1 MFLWARLVL
10 LSLED
15 AYSIQELE
23 SAVSAFPNEL
33 ANVYGQILE
42 RARARVG
49 VKEYD
54 RLLRILSWMTFA
66 KRPLKGYELQYG
78 IILHSE
84 NTCTITD
91 HETKPINSVLDI
103 CKPLAEDGVNQTVTF
118 IHSSVKE

>member
-10 LSLED
+10 VSLED

-33 ANVYGQILE
+33 ANVYGRILE
-42 RARARVG
+42 RARDRVG

-54 RLLRILSWMTFA
+54 RVLRILAWMTFA
-66 KRPLKGYELQYG
+66 KRPLKEYELQYG

-84 NTCTITD
+84 NICTIID
-91 HETKPINSVLDI
+91 HKTKPISSVVDI